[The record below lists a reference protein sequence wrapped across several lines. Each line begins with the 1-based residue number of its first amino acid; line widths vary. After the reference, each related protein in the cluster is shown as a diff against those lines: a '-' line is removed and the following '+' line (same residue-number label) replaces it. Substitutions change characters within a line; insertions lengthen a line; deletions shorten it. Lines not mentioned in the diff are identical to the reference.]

1 MLDVVGASGNQGSG
15 GELIHFRIGE
25 LHDTGEDLFPQ
36 ISADPCTNSCS
47 HIADANRHCHHG
59 ECDSDHLSAGCPE
72 VIRLNFVGIQSGC
85 LVALHGIGNAHGLH
99 KGFAHG
105 IKHSFKLTPHL
116 GAGFFSELSSLLHC
130 CKERTN
136 VHASD
141 GSLVAVVVLF
151 GAFKRREGY
160 AHALPDVGNGHGF
173 QLFGCLRI
181 ALLLL
186 HEHFPKAVFGHHGHL
201 VIQQDGNDEVAV
213 ELFQVFF
220 GEVVAV

>member
-1 MLDVVGASGNQGSG
+1 MAN
-15 GELIHFRIGE
+15 
-25 LHDTGEDLFPQ
+25 
-36 ISADPCTNSCS
+36 A
-47 HIADANRHCHHG
+47 IAT
-59 ECDSDHLSAGCPE
+59 
-72 VIRLNFVGIQSGC
+72 IYYTVGIQSGS

-105 IKHSFKLTPHL
+105 IEHGFELTPHL
-116 GAGFFSELSSLLHC
+116 GAGFFSELSSLLHR

-141 GSLVAVVVLF
+141 GGFVAVVVLF

-186 HEHFPKAVFGHHGHL
+186 SEHFPKAVFGHHGHL
-201 VIQQDGNDEVAV
+201 VVQQDGNDEVAV

-220 GEVVAV
+220 GAVVAV